1 MSTPSAPNITELP
14 GQGQAAQGYQQQVGA
29 VSGMPNYAQQNYNTF
44 APQLTAESN
53 AVGNAATAAGQGVQS
68 SVAGL
73 PGYAT
78 QLLNTGFDPQNAL
91 YSRTAQQL
99 QDQTRAGLE
108 ARGVD
113 SSPYGAGVEG
123 QNMSNFNID
132 WQNTQLGREQAAA
145 TGASALLGE
154 YGAGQTQ
161 GIGLERIAPTM
172 TAGTLSALNAAGQQ
186 NYQQPQDVAAME
198 LSYLNQGNQ
207 NAQTAEAAYNSQNAL
222 LGSGISGLFGGLG
235 SIAGLGTQAGG
246 TLGAAALG
254 K

>member
-1 MSTPSAPNITELP
+1 MSTPSAPNITQLP
-14 GQGQAAQGYQQQVGA
+14 GQGQAAQGYQQQVSA
-29 VSGMPNYAQQNYNTF
+29 VSGMPNYAQQNYDTL
-44 APQLTAESN
+44 APQLTQQSN
-53 AVGNAATAAGQGVQS
+53 AVGNAAMTAGQNVQGS
-68 SVAGL
+68 LAGL

-78 QLLNTGFDPQNAL
+78 QMLTTGFDPQNAL

-108 ARGVD
+108 ARGID

-154 YGAGQTQ
+154 YGTGQTQ
-161 GIGLERIAPTM
+161 GINLERIAPTM

-186 NYQQPQDVAAME
+186 NYQQPQDIAAME
-198 LSYLNQGNQ
+198 LAYLNQGNQ
-207 NAQTAEAAYNSQNAL
+207 NAQTATSAYNSQMQQQ
-222 LGSGISGLFGGLG
+222 GEGMSGLFN
-235 SIAGLGTQAGG
+235 GLGTAATMFSPAG
-246 TLGAAALG
+246 